1 MLQPGCK
8 ITSLSKKFEKGS
20 NVVGMEQDRE
30 PILRSGLEPEVLR
43 DGDLPQ
49 ADALGDPAHR
59 EREGAQRSSKL
70 MYRTQWI
77 G

>member
-1 MLQPGCK
+1 
-8 ITSLSKKFEKGS
+8 
-20 NVVGMEQDRE
+20 MEQDRE

-43 DGDLPQ
+43 DDDLPQ
-49 ADALGDPAHR
+49 ADSLGGPAHR